1 MKQPPASLPG
11 TAVLALLFLMAGCQ
25 YYKSPARDVANL
37 AGTAWV
43 AEEIDGRDVINRAE
57 PTVEFR
63 SDRVTGFA
71 GCNRYDAPLSIS
83 GNNLHIGKADIAR
96 RTCSSELMGQELR
109 FLAALAATTT
119 YHAEGDILRL
129 ADNQD
134 VTRMRLAR
142 VVISPRAMLCSD
154 GAKIVSIVM
163 RPAGKDAIDVVMPDA
178 TRRLERVPGVISGAA
193 FSDGHATILS
203 DGGKVTLEIAGHR
216 STCSEK

>member
-1 MKQPPASLPG
+1 
-11 TAVLALLFLMAGCQ
+11 
-25 YYKSPARDVANL
+25 
-37 AGTAWV
+37 
-43 AEEIDGRDVINRAE
+43 
-57 PTVEFR
+57 
-63 SDRVTGFA
+63 
-71 GCNRYDAPLSIS
+71 
-83 GNNLHIGKADIAR
+83 
-96 RTCSSELMGQELR
+96 MGQELR

-178 TRRLERVPGVISGAA
+178 TRRLQRVPGVISGAA